1 MIPLYTINFINS
13 AFSKAVP
20 LIHLQPRSLD
30 VDKNIHN
37 FFSCIHHAVHSNQGM
52 SDISVYFKYEPTKNE
67 GIYCYN
73 NIIKSNIS
81 GRICR

>member
-20 LIHLQPRSLD
+20 LIHLQTGSLD

-37 FFSCIHHAVHSNQGM
+37 FFSCIHHAVHLNQDMSN
-52 SDISVYFKYEPTKNE
+52 ISIYFKYEPTKNE
-67 GIYCYN
+67 GRYYYN
-73 NIIKSNIS
+73 NMINNIS
-81 GRICR
+81 GRIYR